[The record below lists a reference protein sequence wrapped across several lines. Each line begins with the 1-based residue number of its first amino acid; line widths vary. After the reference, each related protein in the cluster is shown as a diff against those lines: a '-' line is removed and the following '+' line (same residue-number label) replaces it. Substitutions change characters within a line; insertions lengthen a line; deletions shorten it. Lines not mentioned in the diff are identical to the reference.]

1 MKSRTQGITWLP
13 NLKGLSEKEV
23 EIPEESEEVQTL
35 RAKLERTRVVKEKLK
50 VRLN

>member
-1 MKSRTQGITWLP
+1 MQGITWLLK
-13 NLKGLSEKEV
+13 LKGLSGEEV